1 MGRGGVRHIQLLLSI
16 SFRILCHSLLHA
28 PPNLVNFYFLCIW
41 KRRVS
46 LFSLYL
52 RSISSSRILFRRS
65 LFLYA
70 HLLFLFPNVY
80 ISLQI
85 FMWILFLDLI
95 LFCRISSLALIWS
108 FVHFVYIR
116 VIYIFYLHLN
126 QLGKSLDLLETY
138 DTSRII
144 GFAHV
149 LRLYVV
155 GNRDTLHR
163 QDWTIT
169 LFLHAVSLKLNWF
182 FFLLFAFL
190 YSLTSG
196 NTPCIVPTKSFIKF
210 IMTNCKVLQCT
221 LIFTDL
227 FKLIK
232 YAWSLHF

>member
-1 MGRGGVRHIQLLLSI
+1 
-16 SFRILCHSLLHA
+16 
-28 PPNLVNFYFLCIW
+28 
-41 KRRVS
+41 
-46 LFSLYL
+46 
-52 RSISSSRILFRRS
+52 
-65 LFLYA
+65 
-70 HLLFLFPNVY
+70 VY

-108 FVHFVYIR
+108 FVHFVYIK
-116 VIYIFYLHLN
+116 VIYIFYLQLN

-182 FFLLFAFL
+182 FSFYLLSYIRWLQEIPRALFPQKAL
-190 YSLTSG
+190 LSLLWLTVKCHS
-196 NTPCIVPTKSFIKF
+196 
-210 IMTNCKVLQCT
+210 
-221 LIFTDL
+221 
-227 FKLIK
+227 
-232 YAWSLHF
+232 AR